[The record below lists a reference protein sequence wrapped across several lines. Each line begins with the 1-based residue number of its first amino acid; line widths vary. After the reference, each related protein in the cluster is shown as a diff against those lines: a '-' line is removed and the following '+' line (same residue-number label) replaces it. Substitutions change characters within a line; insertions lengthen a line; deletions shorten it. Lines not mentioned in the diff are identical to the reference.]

1 MTNNDSI
8 TRPLKPN
15 GWKDREMTAQ
25 FEDFEMPDYEHDTT
39 ADDVADTIYDGLT
52 DRDWVKEIGLGEG
65 GMVVTDVN
73 GRRFLVK
80 VEALS

>member
-1 MTNNDSI
+1 
-8 TRPLKPN
+8 
-15 GWKDREMTAQ
+15 MTAQ